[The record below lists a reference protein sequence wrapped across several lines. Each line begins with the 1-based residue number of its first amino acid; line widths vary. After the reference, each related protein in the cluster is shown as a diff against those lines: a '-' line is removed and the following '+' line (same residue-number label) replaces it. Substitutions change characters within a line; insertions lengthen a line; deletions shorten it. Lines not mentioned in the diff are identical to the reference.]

1 MLRSLSFTFS
11 QFVSIMSFLV
21 VTAACL
27 DSDLFFLVN
36 AEKEEQQEYYLLHS
50 INSLLFDSDDPDLY
64 HGATFVKELENLIKN
79 FEYTFDLDGSQ
90 IFPNNDIKQDIV
102 GEYKSSNYNINDLN
116 YELLGF
122 KIIASDI
129 KIHVDPKRIDDTKT
143 RIDIP
148 LLLAK
153 DIKVSNGGLINLSY
167 NELELGSVYGI
178 YDKATDKM
186 SVHVPIAIAAKY
198 I

>member
-1 MLRSLSFTFS
+1 MLRRLLIPFS
-11 QFVSIMSFLV
+11 PFIGIMSFIV

-27 DSDLFFLVN
+27 DNNLFLLVN
-36 AEKEEQQEYYLLHS
+36 AEKEEQQEYNLLNS
-50 INSLLFDSDDPDLY
+50 ISSLSFDND
-64 HGATFVKELENLIKN
+64 GAAFIKGLENLIKN

-102 GEYKSSNYNINDLN
+102 SEYKSSNYNIDDLN

-129 KIHVDPKRIDDTKT
+129 EIRVDPKRIDETKT

-153 DIKVSNGGLINLSY
+153 DTKVSDGGLINLSY
-167 NELELGSVYGI
+167 NEVELGSVYGI